1 MDNVLETKLETV
13 NKDITSATETLTKVT
28 QNAEEE
34 KLRESKTCTLIIHNV
49 PEPDN
54 PNKEDRVKHDEDFC
68 LLSKNIQQNLTGG
81 GW

>member
-1 MDNVLETKLETV
+1 MEN
-13 NKDITSATETLTKVT
+13 ETLTKVK

-34 KLRESKTCTLIIHNV
+34 KLRESKTCNLIIHNV

-68 LLSKNIQQNLTGG
+68 LKTFNKILQVGRLVEVT
-81 GW
+81 

>member
-1 MDNVLETKLETV
+1 MDNVLETV
-13 NKDITSATETLTKVT
+13 NKDITSATGTLTKVK

-34 KLRESKTCTLIIHNV
+34 KLRESKTCNLIIHNV

-54 PNKEDRVKHDEDFC
+54 TNKEDRVKHDED
-68 LLSKNIQQNLTGG
+68 LSKNIQQNLTGG